1 MWSFKSSQ
9 RFFFVTRVLSLC
21 FCPELGLRSHI
32 IRFIVKTQWVVK
44 IISGWI
50 KLNRI
55 FHSSS
60 MMSKWSTKEKKE
72 YNKKN
77 VNFNSFHYS
86 LCATVAKG
94 LVTMMTRLT
103 NSTGPICMARD
114 THMLTVRNSLCLIFL
129 STLSS
134 RLRAGKSIKNR
145 SNSHP
150 QSDERGQRDRIK
162 QQNIRKIFVSAPRTT
177 FFGSGISLNWIF
189 FPPFSRAEVVVGKQT
204 CNKSRLP
211 LAKKHTQDDEQIRR
225 KMGRKIHAR
234 ARKTEFFPT
243 SRKNCDGGR
252 KFIFVEDFL
261 LWKLFFLVK
270 FLHSGNPSAIQRV
283 I

>member
-1 MWSFKSSQ
+1 M
-9 RFFFVTRVLSLC
+9 
-21 FCPELGLRSHI
+21 
-32 IRFIVKTQWVVK
+32 
-44 IISGWI
+44 
-50 KLNRI
+50 
-55 FHSSS
+55 
-60 MMSKWSTKEKKE
+60 
-72 YNKKN
+72 
-77 VNFNSFHYS
+77 NFNSFHYS

-114 THMLTVRNSLCLIFL
+114 AHMLTVRNSLCLIFL

-162 QQNIRKIFVSAPRTT
+162 QQNIRKIFVSALRTT
-177 FFGSGISLNWIF
+177 VFWQWNFIKLNFLSPFFHL
-189 FPPFSRAEVVVGKQT
+189 AEVVVGKQT

-211 LAKKHTQDDEQIRR
+211 LAKKTNTQDDEQIRR

-234 ARKTEFFPT
+234 ARKTEFFPHRGKT
-243 SRKNCDGGR
+243 AMVEGNLFSSKIFYFGNC
-252 KFIFVEDFL
+252 
-261 LWKLFFLVK
+261 FFL
-270 FLHSGNPSAIQRV
+270 
-283 I
+283 